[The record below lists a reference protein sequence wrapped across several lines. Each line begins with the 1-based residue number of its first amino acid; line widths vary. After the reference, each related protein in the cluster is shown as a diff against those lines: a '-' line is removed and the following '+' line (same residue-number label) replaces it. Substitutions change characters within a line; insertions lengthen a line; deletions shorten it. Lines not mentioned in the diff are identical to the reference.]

1 MRMNQTGISLGGG
14 SLRGVAHIGV
24 LKELLNQQIDITH
37 IAGTSAGSVVG
48 GLYACGMD
56 PEEMSNVLET
66 LSIRRHIDLG
76 FNRKGWIKGDRIY
89 QTLLKLTEGKHFSD
103 LDLPFAVVCVDLI
116 SGQLVVIDSGE
127 VALAIRASIAIPG
140 VFSPVEYGDKIL
152 VDGYILNNNPADIVR
167 KMGAKNVTS
176 VKVRGNGVHLPTNL
190 ISYINRYIDIASEVN
205 TERCLKEHA
214 DLLID
219 IDLKGIGRF
228 ETKDLSRVIEMGQ
241 IEARRV
247 LYYQNQNCRKTK
259 SKVIYLDEWLP
270 KVYG

>member
-1 MRMNQTGISLGGG
+1 VKQTGISLGGG

-24 LKELLNQQIDITH
+24 LKELLSHQIDITH

-56 PEEMSNVLET
+56 PEEMSGVLET
-66 LSIRRHIDLG
+66 LSIRRHIDIG

-89 QTLLKLTEGKHFSD
+89 QTLLKLTDGKHFSD
-103 LDLPFAVVCVDLI
+103 LDIPFAVICVDLI
-116 SGQLVVIDSGE
+116 SGKMVVIDSGE

-140 VFSPVEYGDKIL
+140 VFSPVEYEDKIL

-167 KMGAKNVTS
+167 KMGAENVTS
-176 VKVRGNGVHLPTNL
+176 VRVRGNDIHQPTNL
-190 ISYINRYIDIASEVN
+190 ISYINRYIDIASDVN
-205 TERCLKEHA
+205 TERCLKEHT

-219 IDLKGIGRF
+219 IDLEGIGRF
-228 ETKDLSRVIEMGQ
+228 ETKDLSRVIERGQ
-241 IEARRV
+241 LEARRV
-247 LYYQNQNCRKTK
+247 LFYHNRRKTN
-259 SKVIYLDEWLP
+259 SKVIYLDQWMR